1 MNNFII
7 SSSLLGA
14 VLIRLIMMSSLV
26 GIRVVRGPDWKW
38 GDRDGG
44 EGHVGTIIETP
55 ISGFSQMGPR
65 TVTVVWDSG
74 IKEFYRAGPKGS
86 YDLRVT
92 LSLFI

>member
-1 MNNFII
+1 
-7 SSSLLGA
+7 
-14 VLIRLIMMSSLV
+14 MMSSLV

-55 ISGFSQMGPR
+55 KSGFSQMGPR

-74 IKEFYRAGPKGS
+74 YIGFYRAGPKGS

-92 LSLFI
+92 FFLFLFYIIF